1 MVAIGALSGNLAAML
16 AALLAP
22 RNLATAVAA
31 SSSGSPVPPAPGG
44 TGGQGVPSPN
54 ALNPGSSGPS
64 LSASP
69 WQSLINGLKG
79 LLGQGSQP
87 LYELPWGSIPQPM
100 GPIESPAV
108 PTPIPLGPGVV
119 G

>member
-31 SSSGSPVPPAPGG
+31 SGSSGSLIPPAPGG

-54 ALNPGSSGPS
+54 ALNPGNLSPELTPGGP
-64 LSASP
+64 L
-69 WQSLINGLKG
+69 
-79 LLGQGSQP
+79 
-87 LYELPWGSIPQPM
+87 E
-100 GPIESPAV
+100 
-108 PTPIPLGPGVV
+108 LGPGALSLPAGVV

>member
-31 SSSGSPVPPAPGG
+31 SGSGSPVPPAPGG
-44 TGGQGVPSPN
+44 TGGQGTPVPN
-54 ALNPGSSGPS
+54 ALNPGNLSPELTPGGP
-64 LSASP
+64 L
-69 WQSLINGLKG
+69 
-79 LLGQGSQP
+79 
-87 LYELPWGSIPQPM
+87 E
-100 GPIESPAV
+100 
-108 PTPIPLGPGVV
+108 LGPGALSLPAGVV